1 MNNDDN
7 VEVLRHYS
15 LARSHFAAQ
24 QAIVLLHIGPSESWV
39 LWGDAGA
46 PPHIRRVSAGALA
59 FAGKPYRHDPPTPIE
74 LEDAIA
80 EVEDALMPLARS
92 LPRPAALV
100 ATGHALRALV
110 DLIDTDAP
118 ELAVTREA
126 VENLFQQLTA
136 ISSLGTAGVSGLPRA
151 TGYPGTL
158 LILREFMH
166 HLAFDT
172 ALVLPDRRD
181 RDAANA

>member
-1 MNNDDN
+1 
-7 VEVLRHYS
+7 
-15 LARSHFAAQ
+15 
-24 QAIVLLHIGPSESWV
+24 
-39 LWGDAGA
+39 
-46 PPHIRRVSAGALA
+46 
-59 FAGKPYRHDPPTPIE
+59 
-74 LEDAIA
+74 
-80 EVEDALMPLARS
+80 MPLART

-100 ATGHALRALV
+100 VTGHALRALV

-172 ALVLPDRRD
+172 ALVLPDLRD